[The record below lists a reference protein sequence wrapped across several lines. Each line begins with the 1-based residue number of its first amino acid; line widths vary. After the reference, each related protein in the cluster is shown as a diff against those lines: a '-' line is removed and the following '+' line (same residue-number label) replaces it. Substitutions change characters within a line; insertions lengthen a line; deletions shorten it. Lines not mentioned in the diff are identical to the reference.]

1 MPASAANNRPEDLT
15 ARLGVGAGAAQGE
28 ALLKALREVKNQIIG
43 NKTKKLLYLHLGA
56 VPKIVSLLA
65 AAAASSS
72 SDSGGISRGGDAAVI
87 VQAAA
92 AIGSFACGVEDGVR
106 AVLDAGAVPHLT
118 SILSHDDEK
127 VVDAGARSLKM
138 IFQSELA
145 PKYDVLQ
152 EKNLNFI
159 LSLLDSDNENVTEL
173 AASIIA
179 HSCETNE
186 QQKALCDAGVLL
198 RFVSLL
204 GGSSNQ
210 KDGCLESIAAVI
222 KNNPEVSSR
231 FSCTGN
237 GKALN
242 ALANLIQDR
251 YPHTRLLACKCL
263 IAVGHASPCYVEEL
277 QIKTKLVLVLV
288 ELLEEPGRV
297 GNEAPFSLKTLI
309 ADDEELHKQALSV
322 NAIEKLC
329 SILQMSSV
337 QARRL
342 QGILLALAELCSK
355 LEKCRCQ
362 LMSPQVLNL
371 IVDALKHDCMDVRVA
386 ACDCIRNITRSL
398 KNLSAGCLSSEAFIV
413 RLVQLSHDPST
424 SVQIAALGA
433 LCNIVIN
440 CATRKSVL
448 IKCGG
453 VSQLV
458 QLSKS
463 MDSALRS
470 KSVLALRNLMFLA
483 DITDKEFILKELTS
497 CTLASL
503 IYDSE
508 CSIQEQALAL
518 TSDLVDGCSQS
529 VKHVL
534 AEDSIILDAVMRQL
548 QNASSIGVCIQGM
561 FVLSNIAA
569 GSESDKDT
577 VMNYLVP
584 PHTDSC
590 IPSFTIKF
598 LQSKDVLLRVASL
611 WCFVNLTDPASVGSS
626 RRVARL
632 QDAGIV
638 LQLKSM
644 LNDPCLD
651 CKLRVRMILEQCM
664 ELETAQA

>member
-15 ARLGVGAGAAQGE
+15 ARLSVGAGAAQGE
-28 ALLKALREVKNQIIG
+28 VLLKALREVKNQIIG

-56 VPKIVSLLA
+56 VPKIVSVLA
-65 AAAASSS
+65 AAAAADD
-72 SDSGGISRGGDAAVI
+72 DSGGISRGGDAAVI

-118 SILSHDDEK
+118 SILSHHDEK

-138 IFQSELA
+138 IFQSDLA

-251 YPHTRLLACKCL
+251 YPHTRLRACKCL

-288 ELLEEPGRV
+288 ELLEEPGQV

-362 LMSPQVLNL
+362 LMSPQV
-371 IVDALKHDCMDVRVA
+371 
-386 ACDCIRNITRSL
+386 
-398 KNLSAGCLSSEAFIV
+398 F
-413 RLVQLSHDPST
+413 
-424 SVQIAALGA
+424 
-433 LCNIVIN
+433 
-440 CATRKSVL
+440 
-448 IKCGG
+448 
-453 VSQLV
+453 
-458 QLSKS
+458 
-463 MDSALRS
+463 
-470 KSVLALRNLMFLA
+470 
-483 DITDKEFILKELTS
+483 S
-497 CTLASL
+497 CT
-503 IYDSE
+503 
-508 CSIQEQALAL
+508 
-518 TSDLVDGCSQS
+518 
-529 VKHVL
+529 
-534 AEDSIILDAVMRQL
+534 
-548 QNASSIGVCIQGM
+548 
-561 FVLSNIAA
+561 
-569 GSESDKDT
+569 
-577 VMNYLVP
+577 
-584 PHTDSC
+584 
-590 IPSFTIKF
+590 
-598 LQSKDVLLRVASL
+598 
-611 WCFVNLTDPASVGSS
+611 
-626 RRVARL
+626 
-632 QDAGIV
+632 
-638 LQLKSM
+638 
-644 LNDPCLD
+644 
-651 CKLRVRMILEQCM
+651 
-664 ELETAQA
+664 

>member
-56 VPKIVSLLA
+56 VPKIVSVLA
-65 AAAASSS
+65 AAAASPS

-263 IAVGHASPCYVEEL
+263 IAVAHASPCYVEEL

-424 SVQIAALGA
+424 SVQ
-433 LCNIVIN
+433 
-440 CATRKSVL
+440 SVL

-483 DITDKEFILKELTS
+483 DITDKEFILKELTL

-598 LQSKDVLLRVASL
+598 LQSKDILLRVASL

-651 CKLRVRMILEQCM
+651 CKLRARMILEQCM

>member
-56 VPKIVSLLA
+56 VPKIVSVLA

-424 SVQIAALGA
+424 SVQ
-433 LCNIVIN
+433 
-440 CATRKSVL
+440 SVL

-470 KSVLALRNLMFLA
+470 RSVLALRNLMFLA
-483 DITDKEFILKELTS
+483 DITDKEFILKELTL

-598 LQSKDVLLRVASL
+598 LQSKDILLRVASL